1 MMTNMQVLNPLTL
14 PLSGVNVIEASAGT
28 GKTWTI
34 AALYLR
40 LLLTPRD
47 NGSYYAVSE
56 LLVLTFTKAATAELK
71 TRLRNRLL
79 EVQRSLS
86 VSEDALD
93 VDSDPFLVSLRQQL
107 LTLGVSAAE
116 IAQQVGLA
124 LANFDEA
131 AIFTID
137 SFCQKALKMVA
148 FESGLPFK
156 LELVMDMRSRYLRF
170 AYDFWRSEIAHDAT
184 LAPLILKSKSTPE
197 SWFAQI
203 QPYIGK
209 PYVQFDL
216 PKDDAVANLLAAKQ
230 AAWASLVAV
239 SDTTLRELFGMIND
253 AFELET
259 FTKVSFKADK
269 LSTYA
274 EQVLASLALPQ
285 MPTNLSADTLK
296 SLEVMSASK
305 LQAWTRKG
313 KTTPEHVFFEHMDDF
328 LRAHEGLDAALEGLL
343 AHKKLALLRWIEHKA
358 AQQIKE
364 QGIQGFS
371 DVLNQ
376 LLAALQ
382 QPEHGV
388 VLAKRLATTFPVI
401 LVDEFQ
407 DTDPVQYA
415 IFKQGFIDN
424 GAATFLVGDP
434 KQAIYRFRGGD
445 IYTYLAAKKS
455 ASGLFTLTTNFRAES
470 QLMAAT
476 NQLVGNQAQPFL
488 TEGIAYQAINAKPAD
503 GRALVWVG
511 QSQAA
516 PLQIQRMPPLAE
528 GEKESAER
536 TEAWAVEVT
545 ANEIVRLMSAAQN
558 GTAYL
563 TTGVTEGGADAEKIA
578 LVGKDVAILVRTKAE
593 GVLMQAEL
601 KKRGLSSIVETGA
614 SVLAS
619 AEAKSLLMLLMAWA
633 RPHDMAQ
640 LRLALADD
648 LQGWTAAN
656 LLALENDEAASLAL
670 LTRQQHYADLWQQF
684 GLMAA
689 WRLFYQDSKVAERL
703 LALPNGERAL
713 TNYTH
718 LLELLQQASTEVHGT
733 VPLVAWLAREINA
746 PDTDKSQTYELR
758 LESDE
763 NLIKISTIHKSK
775 GLQFPIV
782 FCPFLWRAQW
792 DLKKSTF
799 FDYHTAE
806 GQVCAVTKAQLDEN
820 PALKQQVTLERFAEE
835 LRLLYVAVTRS
846 EFRLSVAWPCTD
858 KLHLSPLAYW
868 LHGQSAAVQSLLNL
882 DAPKK
887 TGKEAFRL
895 SDADI
900 DADLNRW
907 ASANPGLIDVRVDE
921 LSAEPLL
928 YQAPISADSELAL
941 ELAINQRHL
950 AASTWFV
957 SSFSSLKNRSIA
969 DTLPEEANE
978 WRDLGAESGDYQE
991 FSVDTVAES
1000 PEMPESVI
1008 FPRGTV
1014 AGKCLHRILELLDFT
1029 QDIAQSDGLILGQL
1043 QLFGFEA
1050 HYLDSAKRLLQQTLQ
1065 APITPTRKTLAQMT
1079 VGQRLDE
1086 LGFVF
1091 PIKNLN
1097 LSRFKS
1103 VLSHADSGLHPACRK
1118 AAEQLQ
1124 ATHLTG
1130 YLKGYIDLVLES
1142 EGKLYLIDYKS
1153 NLLDGYD
1160 ETNLAEAM
1168 AHAHYYLQYLLYSIA
1183 LKRYVQARGHDFEA
1197 VFGGV
1202 RYLFVRGLDENGLGI
1217 WHDRPSAAL
1226 LSALEACF

>member
-1 MMTNMQVLNPLTL
+1 
-14 PLSGVNVIEASAGT
+14 
-28 GKTWTI
+28 
-34 AALYLR
+34 LR

-79 EVQRSLS
+79 EMQRSLAEA
-86 VSEDALD
+86 EDAPESD
-93 VDSDPFLVSLRQQL
+93 RDPFLENLREQL
-107 LTLGVSAAE
+107 LALGMSTAD
-116 IAQQVGLA
+116 IAQQVA

-170 AYDFWRSEIAHDAT
+170 AYDFWHSEIAQDPM
-184 LAPLILKSKSTPE
+184 LAPFILSSKSTPE
-197 SWFAQI
+197 SWLDAI
-203 QPYIGK
+203 KGYIGK
-209 PYVQFDL
+209 PYVQFNL
-216 PKDDAVANLLAAKQ
+216 PKDEAVADLLAAKQ
-230 AAWASLVAV
+230 AAWANLVAMP
-239 SDTTLRELFGMIND
+239 DTTLRELFGVIND
-253 AFELET
+253 AFALET

-274 EQVLASLALPQ
+274 DQVLASLALPQ
-285 MPTNLSADTLK
+285 MPTTLSADTLK
-296 SLEVMSASK
+296 SLEVMSTSK
-305 LQAWTRKG
+305 LKAWTRKG
-313 KTTPEHVFFEHMDDF
+313 KIPPEHVFFDRMDIF
-328 LRAHEGLDAALEGLL
+328 LRAHEGLDAAFKNWM
-343 AHKKLALLRWIEHKA
+343 AHKKLALLRWIEQKA

-364 QGIQGFS
+364 QGIQGFA

-382 QPEHGV
+382 QPEHGEA
-388 VLAKRLATTFPVI
+388 LAARLAATFPVI

-434 KQAIYRFRGGD
+434 KQAIYGFRGGD
-445 IYTYLAAKKS
+445 IYTYLAAKKT
-455 ASGLFTLTTNFRAES
+455 ATGLFTLTTNFRAET

-476 NQLVGNQAQPFL
+476 NGLVGKQAQPFL
-488 TEGIAYQAINAKPAD
+488 TEGIDYQVINAKPAD

-511 QSQAA
+511 QTHAA
-516 PLQIQRMPPLAE
+516 PLQIQRMPPLPE
-528 GEKESAER
+528 GEKEGKVAVIED
-536 TEAWAVEVT
+536 WAVQVT
-545 ANEIVRLMSAAQN
+545 ADEIVRLMSAAQN

-563 TTGVTEGGADAEKIA
+563 TAGVTEDGADAQKIA

-593 GVLMQAEL
+593 GVLMQTEL

-619 AEAKSLLMLLMAWA
+619 AEAKSLLMLLMAWTK
-633 RPHDMAQ
+633 PHDMAQ
-640 LRLALADD
+640 LRLALADE

-656 LLALENDEAASLAL
+656 LFALENDEAAILAL
-670 LTRQQHYADLWQQF
+670 LNRQQHYADLWQQL

-689 WRLFYQDSKVAERL
+689 WRLFYQENKIAERL

-718 LLELLQQASTEVHGT
+718 LLELLQQASTEVHGM

-746 PDTDKSQTYELR
+746 PNTDHSQAYELR

-782 FCPFLWRAQW
+782 FCPFLWRESKSLA
-792 DLKKSTF
+792 KKQLL
-799 FDYHTAE
+799 DYHNSA
-806 GQVCAVTKAQLDEN
+806 GQVEVVSNTQFKEN
-820 PALKQQVTLERFAEE
+820 PQLKQKIELEKLTEE

-846 EFRLSVAWPCTD
+846 EFRLYMAWPCTE
-858 KLHLSPLAYW
+858 KLHQSALAYW
-868 LHGQSAAVQSLLNL
+868 LHGQSAAVQSVLDL

-887 TGKEAFRL
+887 IGKDPICL
-895 SDADI
+895 SNAEI
-900 DADLNRW
+900 DADLNAW
-907 ASANPGLIDVRVDE
+907 ISTQQGLIDVRVSE
-921 LSAEPLL
+921 LMAKPLL
-928 YQAPISADSELAL
+928 YQAQTSADSELTLA
-941 ELAINQRHL
+941 LAINQRHL
-950 AASTWFV
+950 AASTWLV
-957 SSFSSLKNRSIA
+957 SSFSSLKTRFIT

-991 FSVDTVAES
+991 MSAPV
-1000 PEMPESVI
+1000 EMIEQATEEAI

-1014 AGKCLHRILELLDFT
+1014 AGKCLHRMLELLDFT
-1029 QDIAQSDGLILGQL
+1029 QDTAAWDVVILDQL

-1050 HYLDSAKRLLQQTLQ
+1050 HHLDSAKPLLQKTLQ
-1065 APITPTRKTLAQMT
+1065 APLTNTGKTLAQMT
-1079 VGQRLDE
+1079 CGQRLDE
-1086 LGFVF
+1086 LSFIF
-1091 PIKNLN
+1091 PIQNLN

-1103 VLSHADSGLHPACRK
+1103 VLSHPDYGLHPVCRK
-1118 AAEQLQ
+1118 AAQQLQ
-1124 ATHLTG
+1124 STHLTG
-1130 YLKGYIDLVLES
+1130 YLKGYIDLVLVS

-1153 NLLDGYD
+1153 NLLENYD
-1160 ETNLAEAM
+1160 QAHLAEAM
-1168 AHAHYYLQYLLYSIA
+1168 AQAHYYLQYLLYSIA

-1202 RYLFVRGLDENGLGI
+1202 RYLFLRGLDENGLGI
-1217 WHDRPSAAL
+1217 WHDKPSTAL
-1226 LSALEACF
+1226 LLALEACF

>member
-1 MMTNMQVLNPLTL
+1 MANMQVLNPLTL

-79 EVQRSLS
+79 EMQHSLAES
-86 VSEDALD
+86 KDAPQS
-93 VDSDPFLVSLRQQL
+93 DSDPFLESLCQQL
-107 LTLGVSAAE
+107 LALGVSTAD

-170 AYDFWRSEIAHDAT
+170 AYDFWHSDIAQDAV
-184 LAPLILKSKSTPE
+184 LAPIILSSKSTPE
-197 SWFAQI
+197 KWLDSI
-203 QPYIGK
+203 KGYIGK
-209 PYVQFDL
+209 PYVQFNL
-216 PKDDAVANLLAAKQ
+216 PENETVANLLAAKQ
-230 AAWASLVAV
+230 AAWTNLVAV
-239 SDTTLRELFGMIND
+239 SDTTLRELFGAINE
-253 AFELET
+253 AFELKT
-259 FTKVSFKADK
+259 FDGRKFKIDK
-269 LSTYA
+269 LTTYPD
-274 EQVLASLALPQ
+274 QVLATLALPE
-285 MPTNLSADTLK
+285 MPATLSADTLK
-296 SLEVMSASK
+296 SLEVMSTSK
-305 LQAWTRKG
+305 LQAWK
-313 KTTPEHVFFEHMDDF
+313 KTNKTPPEHVFFDCMDDF

-343 AHKKLALLRWIEHKA
+343 AHKKLALLRWIEQKA
-358 AQQIKE
+358 AQQVKE
-364 QGIQGFS
+364 QGIQGFA

-376 LLAALQ
+376 LLAAFQ
-382 QPEHGV
+382 QPEHGEA
-388 VLAKRLATTFPVI
+388 LTKRLAATFPVV

-434 KQAIYRFRGGD
+434 KQAIYGFRGGD
-445 IYTYLAAKKS
+445 IYTYLAAKKT
-455 ASGLFTLTTNFRAES
+455 ASGLFTLTTNFRAET

-476 NQLVGNQAQPFL
+476 NGLVGKQAQPFL
-488 TEGIAYQAINAKPAD
+488 TEGIDYQAINSKPAD
-503 GRALVWVG
+503 GRALVWAG
-511 QSQAA
+511 QTHAA
-516 PLQIQRMPPLAE
+516 PLQIQRMPPLPE
-528 GEKESAER
+528 GEKEA
-536 TEAWAVEVT
+536 AKVAVAQDWAVQVT
-545 ANEIVRLMSAAQN
+545 ADEIVRLMSAAQN

-563 TTGVTEGGADAEKIA
+563 TSGAAETEKKA
-578 LVGKDVAILVRTKAE
+578 LAGKDIAILVRNKSDAL
-593 GVLMQAEL
+593 LMQAEL
-601 KKRGLSSIVETGA
+601 KQRGLSSIVDSGS
-614 SVLAS
+614 SVLTS
-619 AEAKSLLMLLMAWA
+619 SEALSLLILLMSWTK
-633 RPHDMAQ
+633 PHDMAQ
-640 LRLALADD
+640 LRLALADE

-656 LLALENDEAASLAL
+656 LLALDLDEAAKLSLL
-670 LTRQQHYADLWQQF
+670 NRQKNYADLWQQL

-689 WRLFYQDSKVAERL
+689 WRLFYQENKIAERL

-782 FCPFLWRAQW
+782 FCPFLWREP
-792 DLKKSTF
+792 KSSARNAF
-799 FDYHTAE
+799 LEYHNSA
-806 GQVCAVTKAQLDEN
+806 GQVEVVSNTQIKDN
-820 PALKQQVTLERFAEE
+820 PQLKQQIELERLAEE
-835 LRLLYVAVTRS
+835 LRLLYVGVTRS
-846 EFRLSVAWPCTD
+846 EFRLYIAWPCTEQ
-858 KLHLSPLAYW
+858 LHKSPLAYW
-868 LHGQSAAVQSLLNL
+868 LHGQSAAVQSVLDL
-882 DAPKK
+882 DAPKTIDK
-887 TGKEAFRL
+887 KPIRL
-895 SDADI
+895 SNAEI
-900 DADLNRW
+900 DADL
-907 ASANPGLIDVRVDE
+907 SAWGNANQGLINVRVDE
-921 LSAEPLL
+921 LSAQTLL
-928 YQAPISADSELAL
+928 YQAPADSELAL

-957 SSFSSLKNRSIA
+957 SSFSSLKNRAIA
-969 DTLPEEANE
+969 DALPEEANE

-991 FSVDTVAES
+991 VSVAAEDIA
-1000 PEMPESVI
+1000 EAAI

-1014 AGKCLHRILELLDFT
+1014 AGKCLHRMLELLDFT
-1029 QDIAQSDGLILGQL
+1029 QDSAHSDGLILGQL

-1050 HYLDSAKRLLQQTLQ
+1050 QHLESAKRLLQQTLQ
-1065 APITPTRKTLAQMT
+1065 APITPTGKTLAQMT
-1079 VGQRLDE
+1079 SGQRLDE

-1160 ETNLAEAM
+1160 ESNLAEAM

-1226 LSALEACF
+1226 LSALETCF